1 MYPETFDELFLN
13 VKNQK
18 IICPLP
24 SVWDEIWDF
33 LLKKLSGNVVRLHG
47 AVCRGKLLGRGHL
60 MGFSEKDLFS
70 DTEIFLEDPH
80 VLSFWYSGNDYDKH
94 KCFKRHLEI
103 IVQFG
108 LTEEVWEILH
118 KHVRLKNNV
127 KNKNLWHLNKNDH
140 SLDRDVLSDDELTE
154 IELKQEHQTRI
165 NLCQKGLQT
174 LKVLKSH
181 GVKFQNSDDIHRQ
194 IFEIKEIEKFHG
206 LFANAIY
213 HEEISQSTKDKM
225 ENLKSKISS
234 KSFQVQGFLKLY
246 EIAFEYGQS
255 VAEQDSINDFLE
267 DLFELKETGKLS
279 G

>member
-1 MYPETFDELFLN
+1 MYPETFDDLFLN

-33 LLKKLSGNVVRLHG
+33 LLKKLSGKVVRLHG
-47 AVCRGKLLGRGHL
+47 AVCRGKLLGGGHR

-80 VLSFWYSGNDYDKH
+80 VLSFWYSGNDYDKN

-108 LTEEVWEILH
+108 LTEEVWEILQ

-127 KNKNLWHLNKNDH
+127 KNKNLWHLNKNVH
-140 SLDRDVLSDDELTE
+140 SLDKDALSDDELTE

-165 NLCQKGLQT
+165 HLCQKGIQT
-174 LKVLKSH
+174 LNVLESH
-181 GVKFQNSDDIHRQ
+181 GVKFQNSKDIHRQ
-194 IFEIKEIEKFHG
+194 IFKIKEIEKFHG

-213 HEEISQSTKDKM
+213 NEEKSQSTKDKM

-255 VAEQDSINDFLE
+255 VASCDSINDFLE

>member
-1 MYPETFDELFLN
+1 M
-13 VKNQK
+13 
-18 IICPLP
+18 P
-24 SVWDEIWDF
+24 SVWEEIRDF

-47 AVCRGKLLGRGHL
+47 AVCRGKLLGGGRL

-80 VLSFWYSGNDYDKH
+80 VLSFWDSGNDYDKN

-108 LTEEVWEILH
+108 LTEEVWEILQ
-118 KHVRLKNNV
+118 KHVRLKNKV

-140 SLDRDVLSDDELTE
+140 SLDKDALSDDELT
-154 IELKQEHQTRI
+154 KRI
-165 NLCQKGLQT
+165 HLCRKGIQT
-174 LKVLKSH
+174 LKVLESH
-181 GVKFQNSDDIHRQ
+181 GAKFQNSNDIHRQ

-234 KSFQVQGFLKLY
+234 KSFQVQGFLNLY